1 MRRLLS
7 LGTVALFVAIS
18 GANCLW
24 PFGNIDTREAGLR
37 KFTSAEELRK
47 FLADQASKQYQT
59 PTYDGD
65 FMFFDSLPAPSPA
78 DMTANAEEDA
88 GAGSGETTYS
98 TTNLQEIGVDES
110 DIIKNNGQY
119 IYVLENNTIHVIQAM
134 PAANLAELATI
145 PITDTPDSFY
155 LYGDKLIVLSRKYAW
170 YPYYYYY
177 DYGPMGAADMDT
189 TAAGV
194 EEKDDGNDG
203 ATEEGGEEGE
213 DEDDAEDGG
222 EGEDSEGSEEPEEPQ
237 TPPDVIGDEWS
248 DGSETVVTVIDVTNP
263 VNPSVLSTIRMEG
276 DLVSSRMIDNYLY
289 VVMTT
294 TPFIPWSATTE
305 TIENMTLEQWLPDY
319 QVTDGDGKVVGSGD
333 ITSWD
338 NFYRPETPDG
348 YGITTVA
355 TINVDEPSSTPA
367 TTAIT
372 ANAGVIYASSQS
384 LYVTDTQYDWMSGS
398 GRSDTIVHKLGFTEA
413 ATAYVGS
420 GVVPGRPLN
429 QYSLGEYND
438 YLRIAT
444 TLETYTFTGS
454 DTTNGVY
461 VMGVNGTT
469 LDIVGRVENIAPGED
484 IYSARFL
491 GPRGF
496 LVTFKVVDPLF
507 TLDLSQPTN
516 PRIVGE
522 LKVPGYSDHIQLLD
536 ENHLL
541 TIGKDALPDPAGGDF
556 SLYQGV
562 QLSIFDITNMASPQL
577 MHKEIIGT
585 RGTNSEANWNPKA
598 FVYYPA
604 KQALAFPLDL
614 YEGVS
619 TGWEYGTY
627 TFSGLYVY
635 RVTLEN
641 GFEQLGRISSRPEDQ
656 ADNDCWVYW
665 GFTRGVF
672 IDNNVYSVMD
682 RGVKV
687 ARLDDVNTLIG
698 SIDYANAPA
707 IDDNCNWWYDDM
719 IDLMPVAEGIR

>member
-1 MRRLLS
+1 MRRLVS
-7 LGTVALFVAIS
+7 LGIVGLFVAIS
-18 GANCLW
+18 GANCIW
-24 PFGNIDTREAGLR
+24 PFGDTDSREAGLR
-37 KFTSAEELRK
+37 KFESAEEMRA
-47 FLADQASKQYQT
+47 FLAKQASKQYET

-65 FMFFDSLPAPSPA
+65 MMFFDSMPSPSPS
-78 DMTANAEEDA
+78 DMTANAQEDSD
-88 GAGSGETTYS
+88 AGSGESTYS

-119 IYVLENNTIHVIQAM
+119 IYVLENNTIHVIQAA
-134 PAANLAELATI
+134 PSEELAELAVI
-145 PITDTPDSFY
+145 SIKDTPDSFY
-155 LYGDKLIVLSRKYAW
+155 LYGDKLIVLSRKYSW
-170 YPYYYYY
+170 YPYYYYN
-177 DYGPMGAADMDT
+177 DYGPVPAVDT
-189 TAAGV
+189 DAGSPG
-194 EEKDDGNDG
+194 D
-203 ATEEGGEEGE
+203 AEEGK
-213 DEDDAEDGG
+213 DG
-222 EGEDSEGSEEPEEPQ
+222 EGEDSTDAEEGEGSGEDGEQGEEGEPDEEA
-237 TPPDVIGDEWS
+237 PDVIGGEWS
-248 DGSETVVTVIDVTNP
+248 DGSETIVTVIDVAVP
-263 VNPSVLSTIRMEG
+263 ANPSVLSEVRMEG

-294 TPFIPWSATTE
+294 TPLIPWYMDVQA
-305 TIENMTLEQWLPDY
+305 IEDMTLDQWLPDY
-319 QVTDGDGKVVGSGD
+319 QVTDADGKVVGSGD
-333 ITSWD
+333 IASWD
-338 NFYRPETPDG
+338 NYYRPETPDG

-355 TINVDEPSSTPA
+355 TVNVDDPTGQPA
-367 TTAIT
+367 TTGIT
-372 ANAGVIYASSQS
+372 ANAGVIYASTQS

-420 GVVPGRPLN
+420 GIVPGRPLN

-444 TLETYTFTGS
+444 TLETYTFTSS
-454 DTTNGVY
+454 DTTNSVY

-469 LDIVGRVENIAPGED
+469 LDVVGRVENIAPGEN

-507 TLDLSQPTN
+507 TLDLSDPTN

-556 SLYQGV
+556 ALYQGV
-562 QLSIFDITNMASPQL
+562 QLSIFDITNMANPQL

-614 YEGVS
+614 YEGVN

-641 GFEQLGRISSRPEDQ
+641 GFEQLGRISSRPEEQ
-656 ADNDCWVYW
+656 VDNDCWVYW

-672 IDNNVYSVMD
+672 INNNVYSVMD

-687 ARLDDVNTLIG
+687 ASLDDVNTPIG
-698 SIDYANAPA
+698 SIEYANAPV
-707 IDDNCNWWYDDM
+707 IEDNCNWWYGEF
-719 IDLMPVAEGIR
+719 IDIMPVAEGIE